1 MILVSCFKDPTQ
13 MLHWSQPYRTN
24 KAIFVMILNHHH
36 VLCVEVRGV
45 KEVLIKRTIVNCII
59 NKYGRVCI
67 KIYPSSDPN
76 LLFASLVPHL
86 PYVFDFKF
94 EGWLLDSKTEE
105 VHSQLPRYQ
114 TTHLISILLLFVN
127 YFLFT
132 CFLLFFLHFLFFV
145 PGKIV

>member
-1 MILVSCFKDPTQ
+1 
-13 MLHWSQPYRTN
+13 
-24 KAIFVMILNHHH
+24 MILNHHH

-45 KEVLIKRTIVNCII
+45 KEVPIKRTIVNCII
-59 NKYGRVCI
+59 NKYGGVCI

-94 EGWLLDSKTEE
+94 EGWLLDSKTEK
-105 VHSQLPRYQ
+105 VSHYQ
-114 TTHLISILLLFVN
+114 TRHLISILLLFVN

-132 CFLLFFLHFLFFV
+132 CFLLFFFCIFYFLYRVNLFEY
-145 PGKIV
+145 KNKK